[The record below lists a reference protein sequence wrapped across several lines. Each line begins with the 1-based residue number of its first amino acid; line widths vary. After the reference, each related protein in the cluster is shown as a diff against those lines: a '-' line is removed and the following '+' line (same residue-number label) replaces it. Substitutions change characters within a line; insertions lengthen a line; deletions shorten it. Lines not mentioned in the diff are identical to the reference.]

1 MNRQSSIAEIACSHT
16 YAAVSSR
23 VFGLREFF
31 IHEAVSSRVFG
42 LRVFFYLILPTP
54 PLAPAYLRVVC
65 LDEQMTQ

>member
-42 LRVFFYLILPTP
+42 LRVFFLFNFTH
-54 PLAPAYLRVVC
+54 AAVSSRVFACSVS
-65 LDEQMTQ
+65 